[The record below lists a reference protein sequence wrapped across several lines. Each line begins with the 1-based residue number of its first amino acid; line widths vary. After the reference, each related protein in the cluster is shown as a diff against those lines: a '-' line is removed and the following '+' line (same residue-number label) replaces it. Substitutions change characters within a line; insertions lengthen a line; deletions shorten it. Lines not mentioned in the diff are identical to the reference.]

1 MVNSTAPS
9 LAPEPARVDSLMSHM
24 PQVRAYSTNLDAL
37 SERWNLLTL
46 LGQMSN
52 IGMDMTETREG
63 FQNLTKEL
71 LHHLGTENLKKTVAE
86 MQAKAQ
92 VAVDIVIR
100 NLFERTADIGFLATD
115 DDFRDF
121 IAALGTTEDSG
132 AGDDD
137 GREARVD
144 GFGPSAGTYQMEAI
158 KSRFRE
164 YVAKYSVYDNIV
176 LLSPTGQV
184 LAQLDDENPVSQSR
198 DPLIREAIETSRDYV
213 EVYRASD
220 LDPRRERSLIY
231 AYRITENN
239 SPKSRVLGVL
249 CLMFRFEDEM
259 AGVFQHLI
267 AADGGEV
274 LMLLDRDGRV
284 IASSDEHHIQ
294 VGARMRPEPGLAYR
308 VARFAGREY
317 LATTCATK
325 GYQGYA
331 GPGWLGH
338 VMVPLSYAFEKNP
351 EESAD
356 QIAGHIL
363 DAVMR
368 RSTLFS
374 DALRNIP
381 RQADKIQKEL
391 DVTVW
396 NGNVRIANTKSG
408 ENSFSKTLL
417 GEISKTGARTKE
429 VFEESIGNLNQTVV
443 SSILADVQFRASL
456 AIDIM
461 DRNLYERAND
471 CRWWALTS
479 YFRKTLAG
487 DRITD
492 EPRGTLE
499 AILAYINNLYTVY
512 TNLFLYDRLG
522 TIVAVSNPDF
532 SQAIGSK
539 LGESWV
545 METLAI
551 RDSQIYSVSPFA
563 RTWLYGDRHTYIYG
577 ASVTALDNPQ
587 QVVGGIGIVFDSEP
601 QFAAMLRDALPKSE
615 RGEILDGC
623 FAVFADSNRQVIAST
638 RGQMLPGTSLE
649 LDPEFFALQP
659 GAGVSNIVEYQGA
672 YFVVGARA
680 SRGYREYKGPE
691 DHYRND
697 VIALV
702 FMQIGSVAAVGGERP
717 SGRHD
722 GHQTQP
728 ERQRYPQPSGNE
740 VTTDISTFLIGGRL
754 FGVESCNVICSIND
768 QQITPLVCSNPGF
781 IGVFSYVGQTV
792 GVISLYELLG
802 LNDRPYNPDSDG
814 ILLVKVKPRAGVQED
829 EGILGIVI
837 DRIMDSPEIPNRSIA
852 CYGSELAG
860 KSVLT
865 KAVVR
870 PDLGNERSA
879 MLSILDV
886 EGLEE
891 HVLKAR
897 ATGSDHGHADR
908 VPVLERDVKKGH

>member
-1 MVNSTAPS
+1 MAASAQPRLHPETAS
-9 LAPEPARVDSLMSHM
+9 LDSLMPHM
-24 PQVRAYSTNLDAL
+24 PQVRAYSTSLDAL
-37 SERWNLLTL
+37 AERWNLLTL

-121 IAALGTTEDSG
+121 IASLEGGTGSTD
-132 AGDDD
+132 A
-137 GREARVD
+137 EAES
-144 GFGPSAGTYQMEAI
+144 SASHHSI
-158 KSRFRE
+158 KTRFRE

-176 LLSPTGQV
+176 LLSPGGQV
-184 LAQLDDENPVSQSR
+184 LAQLDDANPVNQSQ
-198 DPLIREAIETSRDYV
+198 DPLIREAMETSRDYV

-259 AGVFQHLI
+259 AGVFAHLI
-267 AADGGEV
+267 TPDDWEV
-274 LMLLDRDGRV
+274 LLLLDRDGRV
-284 IASSDEHHIQ
+284 IASNDEHHIP
-294 VGARMRPEPGLAYR
+294 VGARMQARLDTPYGI
-308 VARFAGREY
+308 ARFGGREY
-317 LATTCATK
+317 LATTRVTQ

-331 GPGWLGH
+331 GPGWFGH
-338 VMVPLSYAFEKNP
+338 VMVPLTYAFEKNLDGG
-351 EESAD
+351 AD
-356 QIAGHIL
+356 QIDAAIL

-368 RSTLFS
+368 RSNLFS

-429 VFEESIGNLNQTVV
+429 VFEESIGDLNQTVV

-479 YFRKTLAG
+479 YFRKNLIAEQIG
-487 DRITD
+487 DQ
-492 EPRGTLE
+492 ERGALGS
-499 AILAYINNLYTVY
+499 ILSYINNLYTVY

-522 TIVAVSNPDF
+522 TIVAVSNPDLR
-532 SQAIGSK
+532 QAIGTK

-563 RTWLYGDRHTYIYG
+563 RTWLYNDRHTYIYG
-577 ASVTALDNPQ
+577 ASVTAIDNPRQ
-587 QVVGGIGIVFDSEP
+587 ILGGIGIVFDSEP
-601 QFAAMLRDALPKSE
+601 QFSAMLRDALPKSE
-615 RGEILDGC
+615 RGDILDGC
-623 FAVFADSNRQVIAST
+623 FAVFADPERQVIASSHS
-638 RGQMLPGTSLE
+638 QLAPGDNLE
-649 LDPEFFALQP
+649 LDPEFFALKP

-680 SRGYREYKGPE
+680 SRGYREYKSPG

-702 FMQIGSVAAVGGERP
+702 FMKIGSVADTNTESSDGRSASDQTSYRTSDRARGERP
-717 SGRHD
+717 I
-722 GHQTQP
+722 
-728 ERQRYPQPSGNE
+728 YPQPSGNE
-740 VTTDISTFLIGGRL
+740 LTTDISTFLIGGRL
-754 FGVESCNVICSIND
+754 FGIESCDVICSIND
-768 QQITPLVCSNPGF
+768 QQVTPLVCANPGF
-781 IGVFSYVGQTV
+781 VGVFSFGGQTV
-792 GVISLYELLG
+792 GVISIRELLG
-802 LNDRPYNPDSDG
+802 LSDHGYNPESDG
-814 ILLVKVKPRAGVQED
+814 LLLVKVKPRPGVSED

-837 DRIMDSPEIPNRSIA
+837 DRIMDSPEIPNRSISR
-852 CYGSELAG
+852 YGSELAG

-870 PDLGNERSA
+870 PDSGNERA
-879 MLSILDV
+879 TMLSILDV

-891 HVLKAR
+891 RVVRTR
-897 ATGSDHGHADR
+897 ASHGASEL
-908 VPVLERDVKKGH
+908 PLLGRDPTH

>member
-1 MVNSTAPS
+1 MVDLTTSS
-9 LAPEPARVDSLMSHM
+9 SAPEAASLDSLMPHM

-37 SERWNLLTL
+37 AERWNLLTL

-63 FQNLTKEL
+63 FQNLTREL

-121 IAALGTTEDSG
+121 IAALAVD
-132 AGDDD
+132 AGDGSGED
-137 GREARVD
+137 GSDQKEV
-144 GFGPSAGTYQMEAI
+144 I

-176 LLSPTGQV
+176 LLSPAGQV

-198 DPLIREAIETSRDYV
+198 DPLIREAIETSQDYV

-239 SPKSRVLGVL
+239 SPKSQVLGVL

-267 AADGGEV
+267 TADDWEV
-274 LMLLDRDGRV
+274 LMLLDRDGHV
-284 IASSDEHHIQ
+284 IASSDEHHIP
-294 VGARMRPEPGLAYR
+294 VGARMRPDTETPYR
-308 VARFAGREY
+308 IARFAGREY
-317 LATTCATK
+317 LATTRATQ

-338 VMVPLSYAFEKNP
+338 VMVPLSYAFEKDL
-351 EESAD
+351 EGSAN
-356 QIAGHIL
+356 QIDDSIL

-368 RSTLFS
+368 RSNLFS
-374 DALRNIP
+374 DALRKIP

-479 YFRKTLAG
+479 YFRKHLL
-487 DRITD
+487 DDHISD
-492 EPRGTLE
+492 EQRGTFE
-499 AILAYINNLYTVY
+499 AILSYINNLYTVY

-532 SQAIGSK
+532 RQAIGTK

-551 RDSQIYSVSPFA
+551 RDSQIYSVSPFT
-563 RTWLYGDRHTYIYG
+563 RTWLYNDRHTYIYG
-577 ASVTALDNPQ
+577 ASVTAIDNPQ
-587 QVVGGIGIVFDSEP
+587 QIVGGIGIVFDSEP

-615 RGEILDGC
+615 RGDVREGC
-623 FAVFADSNRQVIAST
+623 FAVFTDPDRQVIAST
-638 RGQMLPGTSLE
+638 HGQLAPGDSLE
-649 LDPEFFALQP
+649 LDPEFFALKP
-659 GAGVSNIVEYQGA
+659 GAEVSNIVEYQGA

-680 SRGYREYKGPE
+680 SRGYREYKSTG

-702 FMQIGSVAAVGGERP
+702 FMKIGSVADTKIAPTGEGQASDQARRERP
-717 SGRHD
+717 S
-722 GHQTQP
+722 
-728 ERQRYPQPSGNE
+728 YPQPSGNE
-740 VTTDISTFLIGGRL
+740 PTTDISTFMIGGRL
-754 FGVESCNVICSIND
+754 FGVESCDVICSIND
-768 QQITPLVCSNPGF
+768 QQVTPLVCSNPGF
-781 IGVFSYVGQTV
+781 IGVFSYAGHTV
-792 GVISLYELLG
+792 GVISLNEMLG
-802 LNDRPYNPDSDG
+802 LEDRLYNPERDG
-814 ILLVKVKPRAGVQED
+814 LLLLKVKPRADVQEG

-852 CYGSELAG
+852 GYSSELAG

-870 PDLGNERSA
+870 PDSGKERSA

-886 EGLEE
+886 EGLDNR
-891 HVLKAR
+891 VLKAR
-897 ATGSDHGHADR
+897 GAGSGNGHGQH
-908 VPVLERDVKKGH
+908 VPLLGRDEKGH

>member
-1 MVNSTAPS
+1 
-9 LAPEPARVDSLMSHM
+9 
-24 PQVRAYSTNLDAL
+24 LDAL
-37 SERWNLLTL
+37 AERWNLLTL

-63 FQNLTKEL
+63 FQNLTREL

-121 IAALGTTEDSG
+121 IVALESDPEQGG
-132 AGDDD
+132 AT
-137 GREARVD
+137 
-144 GFGPSAGTYQMEAI
+144 PEAI
-158 KSRFRE
+158 KTRFRE
-164 YVAKYSVYDNIV
+164 YVAKYSVYDNII
-176 LLSPTGQV
+176 LLSPGGQV
-184 LAQLDDENPVSQSR
+184 LAQLDDANPVSQSH

-259 AGVFQHLI
+259 AGVFEHLI
-267 AADGGEV
+267 TPADWEV
-274 LMLLDRDGRV
+274 LLLLDRDGRV
-284 IASSDEHHIQ
+284 IASSDEHHIP
-294 VGARMRPEPGLAYR
+294 VGARMQAEPGTPYR
-308 VARFAGREY
+308 IARFAGREY
-317 LATTCATK
+317 LATTRATQ

-338 VMVPLSYAFEKNP
+338 VMVPLSYAFEKNL
-351 EESAD
+351 EASAD
-356 QIAGHIL
+356 QIDGAIF

-368 RSTLFS
+368 RSNLFS

-429 VFEESIGNLNQTVV
+429 VFEESIGDLNQTVV

-479 YFRKTLAG
+479 YFRKHLSDDQIG
-487 DRITD
+487 D
-492 EPRGTLE
+492 E
-499 AILAYINNLYTVY
+499 ARAAFASILGYINNLYTVY

-532 SQAIGSK
+532 RQAVGTK

-551 RDSQIYSVSPFA
+551 RDSQVYSVSPFT
-563 RTWLYGDRHTYIYG
+563 RTWLYNDRHTYIYG
-577 ASVTALDNPQ
+577 ASVTAIDNPQ
-587 QVVGGIGIVFDSEP
+587 QILGGIGIVFDSEP
-601 QFAAMLRDALPKSE
+601 QFSAMLRDALPKNE

-623 FAVFADSNRQVIAST
+623 FAVFAEPDRRVIACSHSH
-638 RGQMLPGTSLE
+638 LSPGDNLE
-649 LDPEFFALQP
+649 LDPVFFALQP
-659 GAGVSNIVEYQGA
+659 GAGVSNILEYQGA

-680 SRGYREYKGPE
+680 SCGYREFKSAGDRY
-691 DHYRND
+691 HND
-697 VIALV
+697 VIALM
-702 FMQIGSVAAVGGERP
+702 FMKIGTAGDSATAP
-717 SGRHD
+717 ADGRRASD
-722 GHQTQP
+722 RARAEQP
-728 ERQRYPQPSGNE
+728 VYPQPSGNE
-740 VTTDISTFLIGGRL
+740 LTTDISTFLIGGRL
-754 FGVESCNVICSIND
+754 FGIESCDVICSIND
-768 QQITPLVCSNPGF
+768 QQVTPLVCANPGF
-781 IGVFSYVGQTV
+781 VGVFSFGGQTV
-792 GVISLYELLG
+792 GVISVHELLG
-802 LNDRPYNPDSDG
+802 MTSRTYNADSDG
-814 ILLVKVKPRAGVQED
+814 ILLVKVKPRAGVSED

-837 DRIMDSPEIPNRSIA
+837 DRIMDSPEIPNRCISR
-852 CYGSELAG
+852 YGSQLAG
-860 KSVLT
+860 KGVLT

-870 PDLGNERSA
+870 PDSGNERAA

-891 HVLKAR
+891 RVVRTR
-897 ATGSDHGHADR
+897 ANGGFAELPLLGRDPAD
-908 VPVLERDVKKGH
+908 

>member
-1 MVNSTAPS
+1 MAASTQPQIHPESAS
-9 LAPEPARVDSLMSHM
+9 LDSLMPHM
-24 PQVRAYSTNLDAL
+24 PQVRAYSTSLDAL
-37 SERWNLLTL
+37 AERWNLLTL

-121 IAALGTTEDSG
+121 ISMLAVEPNPPIP
-132 AGDDD
+132 D
-137 GREARVD
+137 GSDADIGLEAPAN
-144 GFGPSAGTYQMEAI
+144 PSASYEAI
-158 KSRFRE
+158 KTRFRE
-164 YVAKYSVYDNIV
+164 YVAKYSVYDNII
-176 LLSPTGQV
+176 LLSPSGQV
-184 LAQLDDENPVSQSR
+184 LAQLDEANPVSQSQ

-267 AADGGEV
+267 TAEDWEV
-274 LMLLDRDGRV
+274 LMLLDPDGRV
-284 IASSDEHHIQ
+284 IASSDEHHIP
-294 VGARMRPEPGLAYR
+294 VGARMQAQPEIPYCI
-308 VARFAGREY
+308 ARFSGREY
-317 LATTCATK
+317 LATTCATQ

-331 GPGWLGH
+331 GPGWFGH
-338 VMVPLSYAFEKNP
+338 VMVPLTYAFEKNL
-351 EESAD
+351 EGGAD
-356 QIAGHIL
+356 QIDATIL

-368 RSTLFS
+368 RSNLFS
-374 DALRNIP
+374 EALRNIP

-429 VFEESIGNLNQTVV
+429 VFEESIGDLNQTVV

-479 YFRKTLAG
+479 YFRKNLIDDHIG
-487 DRITD
+487 DD
-492 EPRGTLE
+492 QRGALE
-499 AILAYINNLYTVY
+499 SILSYINNLYTVY

-532 SQAIGSK
+532 RQAIGTK

-545 METLAI
+545 LETLAI
-551 RDSQIYSVSPFA
+551 RDSQVYSVSPFA
-563 RTWLYGDRHTYIYG
+563 RTWLYNDRHTYIYG
-577 ASVTALDNPQ
+577 ASVTAIDNPQ
-587 QVVGGIGIVFDSEP
+587 QIVGGIGIVFDSEP
-601 QFAAMLRDALPKSE
+601 QFSAMLRDALPKSE
-615 RGEILDGC
+615 RGDILDGC
-623 FAVFADSNRQVIAST
+623 FAVFAEPDRRVIAST
-638 RGQMLPGTSLE
+638 HSQLAPGDSLE
-649 LDPEFFALQP
+649 LDPAFFALKP

-680 SRGYREYKGPE
+680 SRGYREYKSPG
-691 DHYRND
+691 DHYHND

-702 FMQIGSVAAVGGERP
+702 FMKIGTVADNKVAP
-717 SGRHD
+717 SDGRRASD
-722 GHQTQP
+722 RARSEQP
-728 ERQRYPQPSGNE
+728 IYPLPSGNE
-740 VTTDISTFLIGGRL
+740 LTTDISTFLIGGRL
-754 FGVESCNVICSIND
+754 FGIESCDVICSIND
-768 QQITPLVCSNPGF
+768 QQVTPLVCANPGF
-781 IGVFSYVGQTV
+781 IGVFSFGGQTV
-792 GVISLYELLG
+792 GVISIRELLG
-802 LNDRPYNPDSDG
+802 LSDHSYHSESDG
-814 ILLVKVKPRAGVQED
+814 ILLVKVKPRAGVKEE

-837 DRIMDSPEIPNRSIA
+837 DRIMDSPEIPNRSISR
-852 CYGSELAG
+852 YGSELAG

-870 PDLGNERSA
+870 PDSGNERA
-879 MLSILDV
+879 TMLSILDV

-891 HVLKAR
+891 RVVRTR
-897 ATGSDHGHADR
+897 ANGGASEVALLG
-908 VPVLERDVKKGH
+908 RDPAH